1 MSEANR
7 VGLRFIEEVTWNT
20 TPATPTMQAIR
31 FTGENLGHAIDNTQ
45 SQEIRDDRNVADTV
59 QTLARNQGGFDFE
72 LSCTSFD
79 NLMEGALFNTWATDV
94 LKNGTTKKFF
104 TIEKAALDEDEFFNF
119 SGQIVSSM
127 SMTVAA
133 SSIVTGRFD
142 FMGSDAS
149 LAQTTGAAAVTA
161 PTTTE
166 VCNSMADVGTIQEG
180 ASLTALTGVFLQEIS
195 FTVNNNLRTIAQIG
209 SNSLG
214 AIPAGSCEVTGTLN
228 MYFNSDRIFDQFKA
242 GTASALTFTVTDA
255 AGNSY
260 TILFPRIKFET
271 DEIVASGINTD
282 VWENVSWR
290 ALYDQTE
297 ACAIKITRVVV

>member
-20 TPATPTMQAIR
+20 TPATPTMQALR

-45 SQEIRDDRNVADTV
+45 SQEIRDDRNIADTV

-104 TIEKAALDEDEFFNF
+104 TIEKAMLDEAEFFTF
-119 SGQIVSSM
+119 TGQIVSSM
-127 SMTVAA
+127 SMTLAA
-133 SSIVTGRFD
+133 SSIITGRMD
-142 FMGSDAS
+142 FMGSDAA
-149 LAQTTGAAAVTA
+149 LAQVTGATAVTA
-161 PTTTE
+161 PTTTS
-166 VCNSMADVGTIQEG
+166 VLNAMANVGTIQEG
-180 ASLTALTGVFLQEIS
+180 ASLTDLTGVFLQEIS

-228 MYFNSDRIFDQFKA
+228 CYFNSDRLYDQFVA
-242 GTASALTFTVTDA
+242 GSETALTFTTSDG

-260 TILFPRIKFET
+260 TFLFPRIKFET
-271 DEIVASGINTD
+271 DDIVASGINTD
-282 VWENVSWR
+282 VWENISWR
-290 ALYDQTE
+290 ALYDSSE
-297 ACAIKITRVVV
+297 DCAIKITRVVA